1 MIPQGSTPRCAVVI
15 VHFGDPAP
23 TASCV
28 EAVLADPSAVARQ
41 VVVVDNSHSL
51 AAGALGGGV
60 RVLEPEGNLGYGAG
74 LNAGVASLGDCLG
87 GAIVGLNHDVTIEPG
102 FLAAAVEALSLPRVG
117 AAAGPLELARPGGEL
132 WYAGGGV
139 NFLTGTVWQSRRQGD
154 ARRARHVGFL
164 TGAAVA
170 IRREAWQAV
179 GGFDPAYFLYNEDLD
194 LCLRLRRRGW
204 RLRFEPRMRA
214 VHALGAATGSERRS
228 PLYLE
233 QITRTRLRP
242 FRPLAYRL
250 YLAVVH
256 SLWVA
261 VRASV
266 LQAQGDREGVAALLR
281 GHRYALATL
290 TQGPR

>member
-1 MIPQGSTPRCAVVI
+1 
-15 VHFGDPAP
+15 
-23 TASCV
+23 
-28 EAVLADPSAVARQ
+28 
-41 VVVVDNSHSL
+41 
-51 AAGALGGGV
+51 
-60 RVLEPEGNLGYGAG
+60 
-74 LNAGVASLGDCLG
+74 
-87 GAIVGLNHDVTIEPG
+87 
-102 FLAAAVEALSLPRVG
+102 
-117 AAAGPLELARPGGEL
+117 
-132 WYAGGGV
+132 
-139 NFLTGTVWQSRRQGD
+139 
-154 ARRARHVGFL
+154 
-164 TGAAVA
+164 
-170 IRREAWQAV
+170 
-179 GGFDPAYFLYNEDLD
+179 
-194 LCLRLRRRGW
+194 
-204 RLRFEPRMRA
+204 MRA